1 MTINDYFETQKEV
14 YVRNRTRPLGI
25 ISMALGEKE
34 DRDFSIPKSTLP
46 IIMTNYIPKK
56 QIEESMSFRQLVS
69 KNVIELLTEDQYNEI
84 MTINAVSKVAVE
96 TEVQKLQEK
105 KVELSDEASQVTELD
120 EDNDPQINSRVLQ
133 LVHLLSMKGKSSDVE
148 GALPSQDGVISELET
163 MVLAEADL
171 SFLTANSKGKVRK
184 WSNEKLNKLYS
195 GK

>member
-1 MTINDYFETQKEV
+1 MTINDYFENQKEV

-69 KNVIELLTEDQYNEI
+69 KNIIELLTEKQYNEI
-84 MTINAVSKVAVE
+84 MESNAITKAAVE
-96 TEVQKLQEK
+96 AEVQKLQEK

-120 EDNDPQINSRVLQ
+120 DNSPQINSRVLQ
-133 LVHLLSMKGKSSDVE
+133 LAHLLSMKGKSSDVE
-148 GALPSQDGVISELET
+148 GALPSQDAVIGELET
-163 MVLAEADL
+163 MVLNEADL
-171 SFLTANSKGKVRK
+171 SFLTANSRGKVRK
-184 WSNEKLNKLYS
+184 WSNEQLNKIYS
-195 GK
+195 SK